1 MTMCCAPHAFERDR
15 SLPGDFDPRCDRS
28 EIIAIFRRM
37 FRRLGCDETIPAKM
51 KPFSAFGASR
61 KKPRMV
67 ITATTTTAEPP
78 ATEPG
83 DKSMRALSFILALGF
98 VLVGS
103 SFAGAPDGNLPGV
116 GTFQYSGSPVT
127 TTTTQPI
134 VVAARF

>member
-1 MTMCCAPHAFERDR
+1 M
-15 SLPGDFDPRCDRS
+15 
-28 EIIAIFRRM
+28 RRNNS
-37 FRRLGCDETIPAKM
+37 RNDETI
-51 KPFSAFGASR
+51 FGFWR
-61 KKPRMV
+61 
-67 ITATTTTAEPP
+67 ITGETAHGYQRRNDDGAPP

-83 DKSMRALSFILALGF
+83 DKSMRALSFILAFGL

-127 TTTTQPI
+127 TTAPQPI